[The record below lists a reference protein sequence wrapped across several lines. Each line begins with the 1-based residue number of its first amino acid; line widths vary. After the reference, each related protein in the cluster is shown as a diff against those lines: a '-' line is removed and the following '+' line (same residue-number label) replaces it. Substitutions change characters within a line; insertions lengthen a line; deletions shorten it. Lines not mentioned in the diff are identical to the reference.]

1 MKKIKILTISD
12 HPLMP
17 SGVATQTKYVI
28 EGLLRTGKYTVVS
41 LGGAIKHAD
50 YRPVMT
56 EEFKEDWKIY
66 PVDGFG
72 DANVVRSLIRSEKP
86 DILWFMTD
94 PRFYGWLWSIANEV
108 RPLVPMVY
116 YHVWDNYP
124 YPTFNRPYYISNDV
138 VATISKVTDDIVR
151 TVAPEV
157 QCEYIPHAVNTDIFK
172 PIDEDEVKLLK
183 KQNFPNWKDDKFLIF
198 WSNRN
203 ARRKQPGAV
212 IYWFNDFLNKVGKDK
227 AVLLM
232 HTEPNDQNGPNLQ
245 AIIEELDLTHG
256 EVLFS
261 LQKTVPESLNTMYN
275 MADVT
280 INIADAE
287 GFGLATFESLAAGTP
302 IICTM
307 TGGLQE
313 QVTDGKDWFGVGL
326 EPIAKYVIGS
336 QEVPFIHEDKV
347 SQEQVIGALEKMYKM
362 TRKQR
367 KEMGAKGRQH
377 VLKNYNQEDIL
388 KKWDNL
394 LTKVYEERGS
404 WDSRKQYQRWSI
416 KEVA

>member
-1 MKKIKILTISD
+1 
-12 HPLMP
+12 MP
-17 SGVATQTKYVI
+17 AVIAT
-28 EGLLRTGKYTVVS
+28 S
-41 LGGAIKHAD
+41 LG
-50 YRPVMT
+50 
-56 EEFKEDWKIY
+56 
-66 PVDGFG
+66 
-72 DANVVRSLIRSEKP
+72 
-86 DILWFMTD
+86 
-94 PRFYGWLWSIANEV
+94 NESV
-108 RPLVPMVY
+108 
-116 YHVWDNYP
+116 H
-124 YPTFNRPYYISNDV
+124 S
-138 VATISKVTDDIVR
+138 
-151 TVAPEV
+151 
-157 QCEYIPHAVNTDIFK
+157 
-172 PIDEDEVKLLK
+172 
-183 KQNFPNWKDDKFLIF
+183 
-198 WSNRN
+198 
-203 ARRKQPGAV
+203 
-212 IYWFNDFLNKVGKDK
+212 LNKV
-227 AVLLM
+227 LLM
-232 HTEPNDQNGPNLQ
+232 LTEPNDPNGPNLQ

-313 QVTDGKDWFGVGL
+313 QVTDGKDWFGIGL
-326 EPIAKYVIGS
+326 EPVAKYVIGS

-377 VLKNYNQEDIL
+377 VLNNYNQEDIL